1 MLESFK
7 KPKNLIFSLLVL
19 GFLLR
24 IINFSFP
31 SFTSDEA
38 RIAYRAFTIAKEGKD
53 ELGRNL
59 PILFNSLT
67 DYQLPVTSY
76 ITVLGVFLFGK
87 TDLGVR
93 IPFTLLDLGILYL
106 TFKISQ
112 LLTSKKKFSF
122 LSALVLVFSPGLIFL
137 SRIPNDSI
145 VLTFLTT
152 LLFYLLAKGK
162 PNLILITLVIIMSLL
177 VSKFAW
183 FVISPFVIFTL
194 FFYNTDLSKKTK
206 IKISTFC
213 LLVTIPIV
221 LFFLQIP
228 QFIRGLSENNFSI
241 FSEITIQ
248 NGINKLRGQGIDSGW
263 PPFLEKIIFNK
274 THFLIVGLLHWLSN
288 LAPGI
293 YFGQFDKSG
302 VLGFTQMGAFAKILI
317 IPFFLGLVYLIRYGK
332 REEKLI
338 LAFFFILTFPA
349 GFSYPSNSPVLI
361 ALTLPFAALIIA
373 FGLLNLRKGLV
384 IGIILIMIL
393 EIGLNLLYLAP
404 EQKNTYN
411 LRPNWVKKLSLDIYE
426 FSKSKPVIVSD
437 DLVSEDI
444 VPFIEWYNP
453 EAFEANSSNVVYPY
467 KYRES
472 NIKNISKFNTI
483 KIHGSEQTFSSCKSD
498 ENKIFLSKRDKNKI
512 EILDFRIARSYKND
526 LDEEVAFLLEKGF
539 CN

>member
-7 KPKNLIFSLLVL
+7 KPTNLIFSLLVV
-19 GFLLR
+19 GLLIR

-38 RIAYRAFTIAKEGKD
+38 RIAYRAFTLSHFAKD

-59 PILFNSLT
+59 PFIFNSLN

-76 ITVLGVFLFGK
+76 LTALSVFLFGK
-87 TDLGVR
+87 NDFGVR
-93 IPFTLLDLGILYL
+93 IPFTLLGLGIIYL
-106 TFKISQ
+106 TYKISEII
-112 LLTSKKKFSF
+112 TSEKKFAF
-122 LSALVLVFSPGLIFL
+122 FSALSLVFSPALIFL
-137 SRIPNDSI
+137 SKIPNDAI
-145 VLTFLTT
+145 VLTFITT
-152 LLFYLLAKGK
+152 LLFYLLIKGK
-162 PNLILITLVIIMSLL
+162 QNVILIVLIVILSLL
-177 VSKFAW
+177 ISKLAW
-183 FVISPFVIFTL
+183 FVTSPFVIFTL
-194 FFYNTDLSKKTK
+194 FFYNTDLSRKTK
-206 IKISTFC
+206 IRISTFC
-213 LLVTIPIV
+213 LLVTISVV

-263 PPFLEKIIFNK
+263 PPFLEKILFNK
-274 THFLIVGLLHWLSN
+274 SHYLIIGLLHWLSN
-288 LAPGI
+288 FSLGI

-302 VLGFTQMGAFAKILI
+302 LFSFTQMGAFAKILI

-338 LAFFFILTFPA
+338 LAFFLILTFPA
-349 GFSYPSNSPVLI
+349 GFNYPGYSPALI
-361 ALTLPFAALIIA
+361 ALTLPFAALVTA
-373 FGLLNLRKGLV
+373 FGLLNLRKELV

-411 LRPNWVKKLSLDIYE
+411 LRPNWVKRLSLDIYE
-426 FSKSKPVIVSD
+426 FSKSKPVTVSD

-453 EAFEANSSNVVYPY
+453 EAFEANSSTVAYPY

-472 NIKNISKFNTI
+472 NIKNISKFNI
-483 KIHGSEQTFSSCKSD
+483 VKILGSEQTFFSCKSD
-498 ENKIFLSKRDKNKI
+498 ENKVFLSKRDKNKI
-512 EILDFRIARSYKND
+512 EILDFKIARSYKND
-526 LDEEVAFLLEKGF
+526 LDEEVAFLSEKAF